1 MAAALFSL
9 AIVCVATF
17 MGPFLSSLIPG
28 NWIQAGAFILILGS
42 LLGPHGAGLIDPAAP
57 GLPLLRQLGLA
68 FIFLMG
74 GYNLEPSRVVG
85 AIGRH
90 AMLAWL
96 SSFGLGLLVAWLLPL
111 EFSAKALIA
120 FAISLTS
127 TAFSKVESILSA
139 RHELDTPMGKVTES
153 YGATGE
159 LLPVVAVALLLE
171 ERSPLVELGIMAF
184 FVVVA
189 LVGKRLVLHE
199 ERSHSKLDTFV
210 HRGADSNQ
218 MMLRLV
224 IAILVGL
231 VALGVILG
239 ADMIVA
245 GFAAGFILRQLTPDD
260 SAVIGQVKTVAYG
273 FFVPVA
279 FVLSGCNID
288 VFEGGSEPLV
298 VAGFILLL
306 LLVRGLPV
314 FATLSLA
321 PETRS
326 MNPWRRFNIAIYSCT
341 AMSTVVAMTSVAQEA
356 GDMTAHIASV
366 LVFAAALTTIVVP
379 IITRLIEKTHSQ
391 AQLKAKPEQV

>member
-17 MGPFLSSLIPG
+17 VGPFLSSLIPG

-85 AIGRH
+85 STGRH

-199 ERSHSKLDTFV
+199 EHAHSKLDVFV
-210 HRGADSNQ
+210 HKGADSNH
-218 MMLRLV
+218 
-224 IAILVGL
+224 
-231 VALGVILG
+231 
-239 ADMIVA
+239 MIVA

-260 SAVIGQVKTVAYG
+260 SPVIGQVKIVAYG

-279 FVLSGCNID
+279 FVLSGCNVD

-314 FATLSLA
+314 FVTLSLA

-379 IITRLIEKTHSQ
+379 IITRLVEKTHSH
-391 AQLKAKPEQV
+391 AQLKSHA